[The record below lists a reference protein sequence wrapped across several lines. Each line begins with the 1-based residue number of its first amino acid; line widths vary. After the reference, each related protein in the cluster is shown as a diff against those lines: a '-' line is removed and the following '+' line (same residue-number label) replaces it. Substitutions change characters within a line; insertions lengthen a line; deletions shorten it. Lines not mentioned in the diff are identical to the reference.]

1 MSTPSTY
8 SSNKLKQVLENNTQH
23 FVIKSFLTTTFEY
36 DRKEPE
42 HHLYWVNLNKGVD
55 EETMRY
61 KHLSNKKMNSKELQ
75 FFYDNIH
82 NYNEEIQQDSG
93 SVWEHKTLGF
103 DKELVKCSLED
114 ALIQN
119 L

>member
-1 MSTPSTY
+1 MSTSSTY

-23 FVIKSFLTTTFEY
+23 FVVKSFLTTEFE
-36 DRKEPE
+36 DNRKVPE
-42 HHLYWVNLNKGVD
+42 YHLYWVNLNKGID

-61 KHLSNKKMNSKELQ
+61 KHLSNKKMNSKEMKLFQ
-75 FFYDNIH
+75 DNIH
-82 NYNEEIQQDSG
+82 NYNEEIQEGSG